1 MMRLQSTNLRIGL
14 QTLLVGGFATAFT
27 LSGCG
32 GAADYELVERHAS
45 GSSDMAVARLD
56 VSGMMCAHACGGKI
70 KKELLKVA
78 GVANASIE
86 FEENRPLNF
95 AEVEFDERLVELDG
109 LVEAVSGIADG
120 KLYAVE
126 AVQVTHFAKG
136 SQFN

>member
-1 MMRLQSTNLRIGL
+1 MMRFQSTNLRIGL
-14 QTLLVGGFATAFT
+14 QILLVGGCATAYT
-27 LSGCG
+27 LTGCG
-32 GAADYELVERHAS
+32 GTADYELIERHAP
-45 GSSDMAVARLD
+45 GSSDMTVARLD

-86 FEENRPLNF
+86 FEENRLLNF

-126 AVQVTHFAKG
+126 AVQVTHFANG
-136 SQFN
+136 TQLD

>member
-14 QTLLVGGFATAFT
+14 QILLVGGCAAAFT
-27 LSGCG
+27 LSGCD

-56 VSGMMCAHACGGKI
+56 VSWMMCAHACGGKI

-86 FEENRPLNF
+86 FEENRLLNF

-136 SQFN
+136 TQLD